1 MPSGCPKINNLDE
14 LRTYVYETLCLQ
26 NDFEPGAFELTE
38 RYLIRDGI
46 PCGIYFCLHGP
57 RSVKLC
63 AIWETDRNTI
73 LFYGSTGE
81 RTSKTQLRNCLS
93 LAAKAA

>member
-1 MPSGCPKINNLDE
+1 MPSSCPRIHNLE
-14 LRTYVYETLCLQ
+14 QLRQYVYHALCLQ

-57 RSVKLC
+57 RSVKLT
-63 AIWETDRNTI
+63 AIWETDRNTV
-73 LFYGSTGE
+73 LFYNSTGE
-81 RTSKTQLRNCLS
+81 RTSRTHLQDSLT

>member
-1 MPSGCPKINNLDE
+1 MASGCPRIHNLE
-14 LRTYVYETLCLQ
+14 QLRQYVYDTLCKQ
-26 NDFEPGAFELTE
+26 NDFEPGAFDLTE

-63 AIWETDRNTI
+63 AIWETDRNTV
-73 LFYGSTGE
+73 LFYGSTGQ
-81 RTSKTQLRNCLS
+81 RTSKTQLQDCLN